1 MRKIYLLDFD
11 IANWQWACNHYQPQE
26 TGPSLVQGRPC
37 KENLSFPFPSK
48 PSYGPQQNHVMSN
61 FELYFYPEIFFLEY
75 IYIYYQLCSYS
86 YSYSYSY
93 SFKLKKNKKL

>member
-37 KENLSFPFPSK
+37 KENLSFPFSLQAILWTTAE
-48 PSYGPQQNHVMSN
+48 SCY
-61 FELYFYPEIFFLEY
+61 E
-75 IYIYYQLCSYS
+75 
-86 YSYSYSY
+86 
-93 SFKLKKNKKL
+93 

>member
-75 IYIYYQLCSYS
+75 IYIYII
-86 YSYSYSY
+86 
-93 SFKLKKNKKL
+93 SFAVTVTVTVTVTVLS